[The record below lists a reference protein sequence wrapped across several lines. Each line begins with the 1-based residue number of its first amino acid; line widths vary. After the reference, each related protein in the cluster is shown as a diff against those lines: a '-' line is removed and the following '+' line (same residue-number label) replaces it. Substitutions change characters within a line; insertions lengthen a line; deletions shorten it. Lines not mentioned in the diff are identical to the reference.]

1 MDLQDKLTSPFV
13 IDSQTF
19 PNVRIMSITRNFS
32 VLDGKEAERTMAGDM
47 VRDIIGTYYNYTAKF
62 RCKLEHET
70 EYNNLYW
77 LLSAPVD
84 YHTISLPF
92 ANKTITQK
100 MYVTGGS
107 DNLKRF
113 KTDGENWFYEMQI
126 NFVAMSAFRL
136 AGET

>member
-19 PNVRIMSITRNFS
+19 PNVRIMSITRIFR
-32 VLDGKEAERTMAGDM
+32 VVDGEGAGRTMGSDM
-47 VRDIIGTYYNYTAKF
+47 VRNIIGTFYNYTAKF

-100 MYVTGGS
+100 MCVTSGS

-126 NFVAMSAFRL
+126 NFVSMSAFRL